1 MVRWSRPL
9 ISAAFAIGLL
19 LIGPHCGLSHPA
31 FAGGPYKGRVIDSE
45 TKQPIEGAVVLAV
58 WVRWIPAFIRS
69 VETFWDAQEV
79 ITDQYG
85 RFEIG
90 KKTPTNLLPGARVD
104 GPRLTVF
111 FPGYGFF
118 PGYHTSPP
126 LTASGVKGL
135 LRKMEHE
142 RLTIELPLLTTKK
155 ERLDVISWAYPSLD
169 IPPERMPNLIR
180 LINTER
186 RALGLPP
193 KNTD

>member
-1 MVRWSRPL
+1 MTQWSKSV
-9 ISAAFAIGLL
+9 IFTVFTIGLL
-19 LIGPHCGLSHPA
+19 LTGPGWGLSYPA
-31 FAGGPYKGRVIDSE
+31 FAAGPYKGRVIDSE

-58 WVRWIPAFIRS
+58 WVRWIPAFLKS

-79 ITDQYG
+79 IADQYG
-85 RFEIG
+85 RFEVG
-90 KKTPTNLLPGARVD
+90 KKTPTNLWPGAWVD
-104 GPRLTVF
+104 GPRLTIF

-118 PGYHTSPP
+118 PGYHTNPP
-126 LTASGVKGL
+126 LTASGVEGL
-135 LRKMEHE
+135 LRQMEHE
-142 RLTIELPLLTTKK
+142 RLTIELPRLTTKK